1 MPGSDEFYEPASF
14 GEAETKEKRSLFIGR
29 VFRAENEEEARERIR
44 EISRKH
50 ADASHNCWA
59 YRVGSSGTVEYFSDA
74 GEPSGTAGKP
84 ILGAILRADVVN
96 AVVIV
101 TRYFGGTKLGV
112 RGLIEAYGK
121 CASLALDAA
130 GRKRRV
136 RSRKA
141 FVECSYEYAQAII
154 RQLME
159 IGIPEEGI
167 APEWGSCV
175 RLVVEVPLA
184 LVGGAEPFFE
194 GYAERGFITCWGWE
208 K

>member
-1 MPGSDEFYEPASF
+1 MNENDLVTEPARAAVV
-14 GEAETKEKRSLFIGR
+14 EIKERRSRFIASLD
-29 VFRAENEEEARERIR
+29 VAKSEDEAREFIR
-44 EISRKH
+44 ATSQNH
-50 ADASHNCWA
+50 AEANHNCWA

-184 LVGGAEPFFE
+184 LAGGAEPFFE
-194 GYAERGFITCWGWE
+194 GYAERGFITCWGWG